1 MHETYIIDNY
11 ELETDVFFIT
21 IPRIIDFK
29 AGQVVRLKVNDIQ
42 PRIYS
47 ISSGAQEDKIGILYN
62 VKDDGLL
69 TPVLS
74 KLSQGDKIEISDAFG
89 DFTDDNKASCW
100 IATGTGIAP
109 FYSMFKSGIYH
120 NKTLIHGGRGKTSFY
135 FEDEFKKQLNEK
147 YIRCCSREHGTGLF
161 HGKVTQ
167 YLADQK
173 YLSPNQKYYL
183 CGSAEMVV
191 ETRDLL
197 ISKQIPYSNIK
208 AEIYF

>member
-11 ELETDVFFIT
+11 ELETDVFFLT

-29 AGQVVRLKVNDIQ
+29 AGQVVRLKVNNIQ

-47 ISSGAQEDKIGILYN
+47 ISSGEHDDKIGILYN

-74 KLSQGDKIEISDAFG
+74 KLTNGDTIEISDPFG

-100 IATGTGIAP
+100 IAAGTGVAP
-109 FYSMFKSGIYH
+109 FYSMFKSGMYQS
-120 NKTLIHGGRGKTSFY
+120 KTLIHGGRNKTSFY
-135 FEDEFKKQLNEK
+135 FENEFKEQLKER
-147 YIRCCSREHGTGLF
+147 YIRCCSREQGAGLF
-161 HGKVTQ
+161 HGRVTQ